1 LNKNKYKRQIL
12 VKNKEKLHKE
22 MQLLKYK
29 EIGKNIKLKKYK
41 RKKNKRNKKSKKKQV
56 QI

>member
-1 LNKNKYKRQIL
+1 
-12 VKNKEKLHKE
+12 

-29 EIGKNIKLKKYK
+29 EIGKNIKLKMYK
-41 RKKNKRNKKSKKKQV
+41 SKKNKKNKKSKKKQV